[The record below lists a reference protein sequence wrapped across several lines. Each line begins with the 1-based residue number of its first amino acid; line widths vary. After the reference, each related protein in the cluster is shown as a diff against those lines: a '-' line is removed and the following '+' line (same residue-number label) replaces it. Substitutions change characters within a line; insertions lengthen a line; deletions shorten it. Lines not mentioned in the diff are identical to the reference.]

1 MIDHNKYD
9 DLNQIIK
16 NIDKPNILFYHS

>member
-1 MIDHNKYD
+1 MDHNKYD

-16 NIDKPNILFYHS
+16 KHR

>member
-1 MIDHNKYD
+1 MDHNKYD

>member
-16 NIDKPNILFYHS
+16 KHR